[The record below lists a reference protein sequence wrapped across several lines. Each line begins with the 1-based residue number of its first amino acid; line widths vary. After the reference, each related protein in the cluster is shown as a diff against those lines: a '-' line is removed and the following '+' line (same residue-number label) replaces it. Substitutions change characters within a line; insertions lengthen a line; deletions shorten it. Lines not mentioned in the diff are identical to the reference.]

1 MKTTTG
7 IYRLSLQSKMVLT
20 FTSVIALAGFV
31 WPFFYV
37 GNLHWI
43 FVVAIAASAF
53 LLVSEVGIG
62 SIDAKS
68 IALLGV
74 MSAFITLL
82 RPLGAGAAGLEPIW
96 FALIIAAR
104 VFGPSWGF
112 LLGITSMTTSA
123 LLTGGVGPWLP
134 YQIFAA
140 GWIGLGIGLIPR
152 NIRGRSELALLSLYG
167 VVAAAFFGIAMDLQF
182 WPWTLGVDTQL
193 SYQAGAPM
201 AENLDRFFSYHFLS
215 AMAWDVPRA
224 IFTSSLILI
233 TGKPILH
240 TLRRAH
246 TRAAFCTPIEFV
258 ESQASERAKEEKA
271 AQ

>member
-1 MKTTTG
+1 MKQTADV
-7 IYRLSLQSKMVLT
+7 YRLTKQSKLVLT
-20 FTSVIALAGFV
+20 STSVIALAGFV

-37 GNLHWI
+37 GNLQWI

-123 LLTGGVGPWLP
+123 LLTGGVGPWLA
-134 YQIFAA
+134 YQVFAA
-140 GWIGLGIGLIPR
+140 GWIGLLAGSLPQKFAGKL
-152 NIRGRSELALLSLYG
+152 IRGAAEKVLLILIGILASFAFGLL
-167 VVAAAFFGIAMDLQF
+167 MDLQF
-182 WPWTLGVDTQL
+182 WPWVLGSNTQL
-193 SYQAGAPM
+193 SYIPGGDLS
-201 AENLDRFFSYHFLS
+201 ENLSRFITFHFAS
-215 AMAWDVPRA
+215 SMAWDIPRA
-224 IFTSSLILI
+224 ILTSALIAFTATPFLRA
-233 TGKPILH
+233 
-240 TLRRAH
+240 LRR
-246 TRAAFCTPIEFV
+246 TYFKAAFLTPIEF
-258 ESQASERAKEEKA
+258 KEA
-271 AQ
+271 AQSKA